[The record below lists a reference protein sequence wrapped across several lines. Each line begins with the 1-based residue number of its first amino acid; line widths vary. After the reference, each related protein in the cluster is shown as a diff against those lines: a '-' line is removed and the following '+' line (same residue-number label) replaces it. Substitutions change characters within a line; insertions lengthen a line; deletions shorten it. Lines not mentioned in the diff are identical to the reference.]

1 MKKINYFI
9 ILFIIISCSNKS
21 QHNPTFK
28 KNHQEFYFVDLKGD
42 SIKIDN
48 NLKAKVFFMLD
59 PECPLCKSYSKT
71 INKIHTKYKHAIDF
85 YGIFSQKVFL
95 KEKAYSFIQ
104 KNQLDM
110 TLIADTNHILVNFLD
125 ARVTPECFLT
135 DENLEIIY
143 RGLIDDWIKE
153 IGRKGQSINNK
164 YLENSI
170 NSHLNAESIE
180 TKHTKAIGCIIQRSK

>member
-59 PECPLCKSYSKT
+59 P
-71 INKIHTKYKHAIDF
+71 
-85 YGIFSQKVFL
+85 
-95 KEKAYSFIQ
+95 
-104 KNQLDM
+104 
-110 TLIADTNHILVNFLD
+110 
-125 ARVTPECFLT
+125 
-135 DENLEIIY
+135 
-143 RGLIDDWIKE
+143 
-153 IGRKGQSINNK
+153 
-164 YLENSI
+164 
-170 NSHLNAESIE
+170 
-180 TKHTKAIGCIIQRSK
+180 